1 MFSKKGSIVKVGLL
15 ILTIIV
21 LLIVIITAAFTIA
34 HEEECNAQG
43 TDSSGVGSVNVQTD
57 KDFEKQWYNLAKSVG
72 SVVGVSPGLI
82 YSQIGVETGGRASYE
97 VKTDNNW
104 TGITWAA
111 GYGWKKG
118 AARPAA
124 EGGYYVHFD
133 TISDFA
139 KVYANTV
146 KRMLGNQKPKTIQE
160 YNHIMKAHGYYTAS
174 EESYLNNLI
183 PWYNQYIQLHGK
195 DKDSTLSDATD
206 GAVDSGESDTAGD
219 SCSSDDVGAAD
230 GNILQ
235 VAKSLLG
242 YFTYQQSHG
251 VSYIGSVEHPNKG
264 GVTDCSG
271 FVWLV
276 LKKAGYSVPDNMQWF
291 TGTMESDAKGSH
303 KWLKQI
309 DESEASA
316 GDVVIVNSGAG
327 AGNAGHT
334 AILEEKWKGD
344 STKII
349 EMGGGLEHV
358 NERTFKAAFYGLNGR
373 RTFARPVKAGG
384 K

>member
-1 MFSKKGSIVKVGLL
+1 MGKKSSIVKVGLFIVAI
-15 ILTIIV
+15 IL
-21 LLIVIITAAFTIA
+21 LLVVIISAAFTIA
-34 HEEECNAQG
+34 QEEECNAQG

-57 KDFEKQWYNLAKSVG
+57 PNFEKQWYNLAKSV
-72 SVVGVSPGLI
+72 SKAVGLPLSYV
-82 YSQIGVETGGRASYE
+82 YAQIGLETGGQMSYAA
-97 VKTDNNW
+97 KTDNNFTGLTW
-104 TGITWAA
+104 TS

-118 AARPAA
+118 SARPAA
-124 EGGYYVHFD
+124 ENGYYIHFD
-133 TISDFA
+133 SLSDYA
-139 KVYANTV
+139 KVYANTL
-146 KRMLGNQKPKTIQE
+146 KNMMGNHKPKSIQE
-160 YNHIMKAHGYYTAS
+160 YNHLLKRGGYYAAS
-174 EESYLNNLI
+174 ETDYGKGLVKY
-183 PWYNQYIQLHGK
+183 YNEYISKYGK

-206 GAVDSGESDTAGD
+206 GAVDSGESDTDGD
-219 SCSSDDVGAAD
+219 SCSSDDAGAAD

-251 VSYIGSVEHPNKG
+251 VSYIGSVEHPNKN

-276 LKKAGYSVPDNMQWF
+276 LKKSGYSVPDNMQWF
-291 TGTMESDAKGSH
+291 TGSMESDAKGPH

-309 DESEASA
+309 SEGEASA
-316 GDVVIVNSGAG
+316 GDVVIVNAGAG

-349 EMGGGLEHV
+349 EMGGGPEHV
-358 NERTFKAAFYGLNGR
+358 NESTFKSAFYGLNGR
-373 RTFARPVKAGG
+373 RTFARPVKGG